1 MQRRWP
7 NILAASWPFLVLG
20 GLVLLF
26 FGDILFGGRAFFL
39 RDTYCDYQPMREYTA
54 AAFRAGHMPLWNSHS
69 YLGQPYMAQPQTGV
83 FYPSHLLYLVFSPVA
98 ALKATWFLHFLLAA
112 FAMYALA
119 RRWGLD
125 RWPAVLTAELYTF
138 STAFIAHLEFMS
150 TLELLAWAP
159 LAVIAASDA
168 VDILRRA
175 RGIVPRLGG
184 PLLAPFLRVVVCL
197 TLLFLAGYQ
206 QFMAFF
212 LLVIGLYLLTV
223 VGSTRDAALLPRGV
237 LFFALTGMFVAGLV
251 AVQLLATVE
260 LVPYS
265 YRAAGIDPGFDAGSM
280 HPLHLLRLLFPF
292 LAGGPGY
299 PGTYWGGSLFEFWV
313 GVPHFGVIVWFL
325 LLFAP
330 AACRTSTACSH
341 GPCVPTGCSRRT
353 RSAELGRQF
362 RARPG
367 RDTLHERACDVS
379 QPTIPEAGSPTG
391 SLSGSQEWTGEA
403 ATPDKRPAGG
413 TPTDERLRF
422 ALRACVAIALVTGV
436 LAMGKYM
443 PGVPAFYR
451 AVPLFR
457 WPAKILI
464 LMGFALPFLF
474 GAGLQ
479 TLVRLETLAPDVRRR
494 LLRRVWI
501 GALAVTA
508 AVLVLI
514 AGTTLRPDAVRFL
527 SPSSARLQPGQV
539 AAILADLRLGAVLML
554 LSLGLLALLVRG
566 SVRPGVRGAAVTAC
580 AAANLFLVGYS
591 LQPRVPDSVYA
602 YRSPQVSELR
612 GLTADGSRVQSMYT
626 AAQQWLYVQ
635 RDPALICWAR
645 DAMAGETALPAQIL
659 RTTGGGELL
668 LGEPIALVS
677 QMASLPS
684 GPQSRVAD
692 LFSLR
697 WLVTGQPLFDIL
709 WHGASRQFEVTERP
723 SAFPRA
729 WCVDQLHRADT
740 AGAAVAQLLAPE
752 FDPRRA
758 ATVQATAAEFADLA
772 AAVAGDPR
780 AAGPPGRLRA
790 VRFDWNRIDLE
801 TEVGRPCLLV
811 VNEAWFPGWR
821 ADVDGKEM
829 PVFRADGIFQ
839 GVPLPAGAR
848 HVSLVFAPASFV
860 RGLIVS
866 GITFACLIG
875 LAGVAY
881 LRGRR

>member
-1 MQRRWP
+1 MPRRWS

-20 GLVLLF
+20 ALVLLF

-83 FYPSHLLYLVFSPVA
+83 FYPSHLLYLVLSPVA

-119 RRWGLD
+119 RHWGLD

-159 LAVIAASDA
+159 LAVLAASDA
-168 VDILRRA
+168 VGVLRGA

-237 LFFALTGMFVAGLV
+237 LFFALAGMFVAGLV

-260 LVPYS
+260 LVPHS

-299 PGTYWGGSLFEFWV
+299 PGVYWGGSLFEFWV
-313 GVPHFGVIVWFL
+313 GVPHFGVVVWFL
-325 LLFAP
+325 LLFAF
-330 AACRTSTACSH
+330 
-341 GPCVPTGCSRRT
+341 V
-353 RSAELGRQF
+353 
-362 RARPG
+362 
-367 RDTLHERACDVS
+367 
-379 QPTIPEAGSPTG
+379 
-391 SLSGSQEWTGEA
+391 
-403 ATPDKRPAGG
+403 GG

-443 PGVPAFYR
+443 PGVPSFYR

-474 GAGLQ
+474 GTGLQ

-514 AGTTLRPDAVRFL
+514 AGTALRPDAVRFL

-539 AAILADLRLGAVLML
+539 AAVLADLRLGAVLML
-554 LSLGLLALLVRG
+554 FSLGLLALLVRG
-566 SVRPGVRGAAVTAC
+566 SVRPGIRGAAVTVC

-602 YRSPQVSELR
+602 YRSSQVSELR

-677 QMASLPS
+677 QMASLPP
-684 GPQSRVAD
+684 GPQSRLAD

-709 WHGASRQFEVTERP
+709 WHGAARQFEVTERP

-772 AAVAGDPR
+772 GAVTGDPR
-780 AAGPPGRLRA
+780 AAGPPGRLRTI
-790 VRFDWNRIDLE
+790 RFDWNRIDLE

-866 GITFACLIG
+866 GIAFACLIG